1 MRAVLCA
8 LACSAALYAGAAG
21 ACGHCVE
28 DKVASVYDYAVASRA
43 FSQKQQVAFFGID
56 GALVVNDDSRR
67 ALEGVARGV
76 AGVDPDSLRV
86 SLDTASLSVAF
97 DPRRTGFAALQK
109 ALEKRLAS
117 RHLTLLPMK
126 VMDAP
131 ATLKAAPQ

>member
-1 MRAVLCA
+1 MRAITAA
-8 LACSAALYAGAAG
+8 LALSATLYAGAAG

-28 DKVASVYDYAVASRA
+28 DKVASVYDYAVAQRA

-56 GALVVNDDSRR
+56 GPLVVNDDSRR
-67 ALEGVARGV
+67 ALDGVARGI
-76 AGVDPDSLRV
+76 AGVDAASLRV
-86 SLDTASLSVAF
+86 SLDTASLSIAF

-117 RHLTLLPMK
+117 RQLTLLPMR

-131 ATLKAAPQ
+131 ATLKAAPK